1 MINNLHI
8 LPCLFAAMRRG
19 KTLKGSKHYYGFP
32 AQPDKKNPTVI
43 LRSLFINSSLVKK
56 YRLEVKIMVDK
67 RFTQNMFSIANKT
80 AIVTGAT
87 GALGSA
93 VAAGFAM
100 QGAKVVLTG
109 RNAKKLASICG
120 ELRLAN
126 CDCAFA
132 TGNPAVEDDVKN
144 IVRFTVETY
153 GEVNILA
160 ACHGFNAPKSIV
172 EQSLS
177 EWQAIMDADCTSVYL
192 LAKYVAEQMIAQ
204 GKGGKMVITSSARSK
219 MGMAGYTGY
228 CTAKGGVDLMVQSL
242 ACELSAKHGINVN
255 SINPTVFRS
264 DLTEWMFDKDSA
276 VYQNFLKRLPIGRL
290 GEPSDFVGLATFLAS
305 PASDFLTGGNYDATG
320 GYWAC

>member
-1 MINNLHI
+1 
-8 LPCLFAAMRRG
+8 
-19 KTLKGSKHYYGFP
+19 
-32 AQPDKKNPTVI
+32 
-43 LRSLFINSSLVKK
+43 
-56 YRLEVKIMVDK
+56 MVDK
-67 RFTQNMFSIANKT
+67 TFARTMFSIAGKV

-93 VAAGFAM
+93 VAAGYGL
-100 QGAKVVLTG
+100 QDAKVVLTG
-109 RNAKKLASICG
+109 RSAKKLEDICNEMKAAG
-120 ELRLAN
+120 
-126 CDCAFA
+126 CDCACIA
-132 TGNPAVEDDVKN
+132 GDPAVEEDVKK
-144 IVRFTVETY
+144 IIKFAVDTY

-160 ACHGFNAPKSIV
+160 ACHGFNAPKPIV
-172 EQSLS
+172 EQSLN

-192 LAKYVAEQMIAQ
+192 LAKYTAEQMIAQ

-242 ACELSAKHGINVN
+242 ACELTAQHGINVN

-264 DLTEWMFDKDSA
+264 ELTEWMFDPESA
-276 VYQNFLKRLPIGRL
+276 VYQNFLKRLPVGRL
-290 GEPSDFVGLATFLAS
+290 GEPSDFIGLATFLAS

>member
-1 MINNLHI
+1 
-8 LPCLFAAMRRG
+8 
-19 KTLKGSKHYYGFP
+19 
-32 AQPDKKNPTVI
+32 
-43 LRSLFINSSLVKK
+43 
-56 YRLEVKIMVDK
+56 MVD
-67 RFTQNMFSIANKT
+67 RDFAQNMFRIDGKV

-93 VAAGFAM
+93 VAAGYGF

-109 RNAKKLASICG
+109 RNNLKLDEICAAMKAAG
-120 ELRLAN
+120 CE
-126 CDCAFA
+126 CAFV
-132 TGNPAVEDDVKN
+132 TGDPAVEDDVKT
-144 IVRFTVETY
+144 IVKFAVDTY
-153 GEVNILA
+153 GELNILA
-160 ACHGFNAPKSIV
+160 ACHGFNSPKNIV
-172 EQSLS
+172 EQSLA
-177 EWQAIMDADCTSVYL
+177 EWQSIMDADCTSVYL
-192 LAKYVAEQMIAQ
+192 LAKYIAEQMIAQ

-242 ACELSAKHGINVN
+242 ACELTAKHGINVN

-264 DLTEWMFDKDSA
+264 DLTEWMFDPDGA

-290 GEPSDFVGLATFLAS
+290 GEPSDFIGLATFLAS